1 MQKSCLLLFSMG
13 LFLGACST
21 APVNEPP
28 SSAVNRP
35 TVPVSVVPAKPDY
48 YRNNATLEDKPGTSG
63 EDNYALT
70 TNVWERIGKNL
81 SIPRNLSQPS
91 TQSRLALYSNKQ
103 EFLDRVTERATPYI
117 YYIVEELQ
125 RRNMPLD
132 LALLPIVESAY
143 QPFARS
149 RSHASGIWQFI
160 PGTGKRYGLKQNWWY
175 DGRRDIV
182 AATDAALTYLQELHD
197 EFNGDWLLALA
208 AYNAGELNIA
218 RAMEK
223 NSKAGK
229 PTDFWS
235 LKLKNETMGYV
246 PSLLAVAE
254 IVSDPAKYNVTLQPI
269 PNQPYFSIID
279 TGSQIDLATVA
290 QLSGLD
296 MDEIY
301 TLNPG
306 INKWATDPDG
316 PHYLLIPIDK
326 AETFRQKLAAL
337 PVEERTRWKM
347 YKVRK
352 GDSIGHIANMYHMDI
367 SMLKRVNNLKGNM
380 LHVGND
386 LLIPVSM
393 EPLHQ
398 YTLSEDVRNV
408 GKLKQ
413 SGDGRRL
420 TYTIKAGDTLWDI
433 SNNYGVSVTQLCDWN
448 GLAPNSI
455 LRPGKQLVV
464 WSTAG
469 MVPVVAQS
477 DTDEDQKH
485 ISYTVQEGDSLWQIA
500 RRYGVS
506 VKQLQ
511 EWNSLKN
518 ASLRPG
524 QSLDIYTGK
533 PPADV

>member
-1 MQKSCLLLFSMG
+1 
-13 LFLGACST
+13 
-21 APVNEPP
+21 
-28 SSAVNRP
+28 
-35 TVPVSVVPAKPDY
+35 
-48 YRNNATLEDKPGTSG
+48 
-63 EDNYALT
+63 
-70 TNVWERIGKNL
+70 
-81 SIPRNLSQPS
+81 
-91 TQSRLALYSNKQ
+91 
-103 EFLDRVTERATPYI
+103 
-117 YYIVEELQ
+117 
-125 RRNMPLD
+125 
-132 LALLPIVESAY
+132 
-143 QPFARS
+143 
-149 RSHASGIWQFI
+149 
-160 PGTGKRYGLKQNWWY
+160 
-175 DGRRDIV
+175 
-182 AATDAALTYLQELHD
+182 
-197 EFNGDWLLALA
+197 
-208 AYNAGELNIA
+208 
-218 RAMEK
+218 
-223 NSKAGK
+223 
-229 PTDFWS
+229 
-235 LKLKNETMGYV
+235 
-246 PSLLAVAE
+246 
-254 IVSDPAKYNVTLQPI
+254 
-269 PNQPYFSIID
+269 
-279 TGSQIDLATVA
+279 
-290 QLSGLD
+290 